1 MNEPPV
7 TPTAE
12 LCKLVEIWMLA
23 QIPLPHGPV
32 EFAAAK
38 AVTQTLTLLVP
49 AVLRQTVR
57 RTKQIREN
65 TPEPPILTDANSTD
79 PLKPEPKP
87 NDRP

>member
-1 MNEPPV
+1 MTEPPV
-7 TPTAE
+7 TPTQE

-23 QIPLPHGPV
+23 QLPLPHGP
-32 EFAAAK
+32 EELTAAK

-49 AVLRQTVR
+49 AVLRQTIR

-65 TPEPPILTDANSTD
+65 TPEPPVLNDTNSTD

-87 NDRP
+87 KDPP